1 MTQRIVFPE
10 DAPRCPWGFGPADMR
25 VYHDTE
31 WGFPV
36 GSDRRLF
43 EKFCLEGFQSGLSW
57 RTILTKRENFR
68 RAFDDFDPEKVS
80 RYTASDVERL
90 MQDAGT
96 VRNRAKI
103 EASITNAGAYLDLVA
118 AEGSLGAFVWSYEPG
133 PADLA
138 EHLQVA
144 TSPTSIALS
153 KELKRRGFRWVGPTT
168 VHAFLQAMG
177 LVNDHLPECVVH
189 AEVDRAREVFV
200 RPEA

>member
-1 MTQRIVFPE
+1 MTDRVVFRA
-10 DAPRCPWGFGPADMR
+10 DALRCPWGQGPRDMQ

-36 GSDRRLF
+36 GADRRLF

-68 RAFDDFDPEKVS
+68 RAFDDFDAEKVS
-80 RYTASDVERL
+80 GYTAADVERL
-90 MQDAGT
+90 MTDAGI

-103 EASITNAGAYLDLVA
+103 EAAISNAGAYLDLVA
-118 AEGSLGAFVWSYEPG
+118 AEGSLGSFVWRYEPT
-133 PADLA
+133 DLTD
-138 EHLQVA
+138 HLQVA

-153 KELKRRGFRWVGPTT
+153 KELKKRGFRWVGPTT

-177 LVNDHLPECVVH
+177 LINDHLPKCVVH
-189 AEVDRAREVFV
+189 AEVERARASFV
-200 RPEA
+200 RP